1 METSNALVQSTQ
13 LGKNDHGLLTLWLNL
28 SWEGSGAGF
37 GGFPRTADHLGFCVE
52 RILDTVGGSRL
63 VRVHVQRHIQQ
74 NILGPLALV
83 VAHPDDGTDQ
93 QVTDQYLVAHRSPL
107 PCAITGVPRQ

>member
-52 RILDTVGGSRL
+52 RILDTVGVGTWEKLTGRY
-63 VRVHVQRHIQQ
+63 VRIEH
-74 NILGPLALV
+74 
-83 VAHPDDGTDQ
+83 DGTQ
-93 QVTDQYLVAHRSPL
+93 IHRIGHLIENKWFDPDEEM
-107 PCAITGVPRQ
+107 PPRDRSES